1 MEGNATMHV
10 TVYSKPD
17 CSNCTNAKML
27 LASRGIS
34 YNELKLN
41 EDFTK
46 ENLLELFPSAR
57 TFPVIVVD
65 GFNIGGFDQLRQRI
79 DEDFKPSSQKFLSEG
94 EWNGR

>member
-1 MEGNATMHV
+1 MHV

-17 CSNCTNAKML
+17 CPSCTNAKML

-34 YNELKLN
+34 YNEMKLN
-41 EDFTK
+41 EDFTR
-46 ENLLELFPSAR
+46 ENLVELFPEAR

-65 GFNIGGFDQLRQRI
+65 GFNIGGFEQLRSRI